1 MVHQV
6 ERNKLSELNKRLDHA
21 AKSLDRM
28 CTFHKSGVMI
38 DYSLNDAYN
47 DIFDIGASLNEI
59 QKNDD
64 FDLNEIEVLA
74 ARQRDLLAEFES
86 LLDDFNLQSKGMVL
100 VSRRTIPDFFYKITG
115 RCQKMWR
122 FFEYIS
128 AASGLAIILFALISI
143 TYYSAYGSLPFIQM
157 ASVVSPLVQGFG
169 FIFGL
174 IIGLIVHEFAHGIV
188 LANNGIKI
196 KEIGAMAGS
205 MVGGFI
211 EADEETFFQS
221 DQNVHLRFNAS
232 SIGTNALF
240 ALVLILVAAVIT
252 SDFIMYLALGNLFF
266 GVINSFPVRPLDG
279 GWVYEDIAKI
289 YLKNKILKQTF
300 LSLRYLIVILWL
312 VLFSYSAITFH

>member
-6 ERNKLSELNKRLDHA
+6 KRNIISELNKRLDHA

-28 CTFHKSGVMI
+28 RTFLKSGVMI
-38 DYSLNDAYN
+38 DYSLSDVYN
-47 DIFDIGASLNEI
+47 DIFDIGTSLNEI

-64 FDLNEIEVLA
+64 FDLNEIEILA
-74 ARQRDLLAEFES
+74 ARQRDLLVELES
-86 LLDDFNLQSKGMVL
+86 LSDDFNRQSKGMVL
-100 VSRRTIPDFFYKITG
+100 VSRRTIPDFFYEITG
-115 RCQKMWR
+115 RCRKMWR

-128 AASGLAIILFALISI
+128 AASGLAIILFALTSI
-143 TYYSAYGSLPFIQM
+143 TYYSAYGGLPFIQM
-157 ASVVSPLVQGFG
+157 ASVVSPLVKGSG

-188 LANNGIKI
+188 LANNGIRI

-232 SIGTNALF
+232 SIGTNALL
-240 ALVLILVAAVIT
+240 ALVLILVAAVIK
-252 SDFIMYLALGNLFF
+252 SDLIMYLALGNLFF
-266 GVINSFPVRPLDG
+266 GVINSLPVRPLDG

-300 LSLRYLIVILWL
+300 LSLRYVIVILWL

>member
-1 MVHQV
+1 VHQV
-6 ERNKLSELNKRLDHA
+6 ERNKLTELNKRLDHV
-21 AKSLDRM
+21 AKSLERM

-38 DYSLNDAYN
+38 DYSLSDLYD
-47 DIFDIGASLNEI
+47 DIFDIGASLKEI
-59 QKNDD
+59 QKNDH

-74 ARQRDLLAEFES
+74 ARQRDLLAKFES
-86 LLDDFNLQSKGMVL
+86 LSEDFNRQSKGTIL

-115 RCQKMWR
+115 RYRKMWR
-122 FFEYIS
+122 LFEYIS

-143 TYYSAYGSLPFIQM
+143 TYYTAYGGLPFIQM
-157 ASVVSPLVQGFG
+157 ASVASPLVQGFG
-169 FIFGL
+169 FIIGL

-221 DQNVHLRFNAS
+221 DQAIHLRFNAS
-232 SIGTNALF
+232 SIGANALL
-240 ALVLILVAAVIT
+240 ALILVLFAVIIK
-252 SDFIMYLALGNLFF
+252 SDLIIYLALGNLFF
-266 GVINSFPVRPLDG
+266 GVINSLPVRPLDG
-279 GWVYEDIAKI
+279 GWVYEDIARI
-289 YLKNKILKQTF
+289 YLKNKILQQIF
-300 LSLRYLIVILWL
+300 LSLRYVIVILWL